1 MRPRWSFLHIQQEQP
16 QSGCRNHCCATGN
29 SRFLLKPPKKP
40 APPEQQNERL
50 TPQTCCALQTPA
62 ANSPVPGAPHP
73 SALMMLAEDT
83 SPTGQ
88 RGVLLH
94 LLSPISFNQL
104 HLCRGPLPAT
114 LYKTVSRRTGARR
127 RSCDGFSV
135 SAERME
141 SLGTSG
147 LGLCWRT
154 RTNLIPRMG

>member
-1 MRPRWSFLHIQQEQP
+1 MRPRWSFLHSQQEQP

-40 APPEQQNERL
+40 APPPEQQNERL

-94 LLSPISFNQL
+94 LLSPSASISSISA
-104 HLCRGPLPAT
+104 GG
-114 LYKTVSRRTGARR
+114 LYQPHFTKRFPGALAP
-127 RSCDGFSV
+127 GGGAV
-135 SAERME
+135 MV
-141 SLGTSG
+141 LV
-147 LGLCWRT
+147 
-154 RTNLIPRMG
+154 